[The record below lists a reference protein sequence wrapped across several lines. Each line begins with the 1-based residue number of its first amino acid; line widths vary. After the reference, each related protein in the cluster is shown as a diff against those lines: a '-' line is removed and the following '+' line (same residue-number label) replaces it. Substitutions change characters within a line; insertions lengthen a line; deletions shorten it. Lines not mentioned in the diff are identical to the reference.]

1 MAPQTGDEGDVD
13 LRVQVILVRSL
24 GSSRKSP
31 DPVSSPGSVP
41 PTTRSPNSPKGQ
53 CSPPP
58 RESPRRRDPE
68 VNLDSAVRP
77 CKVRFL
83 PGRGL
88 LGPAVAVETAPTTAA
103 MAAPGAVGRT
113 TQRLEGTVSN
123 ESCITARTP
132 VPVVSPESL
141 DLPVSPVQ
149 VSELP
154 SKNLWEQICEEY
166 EAELP
171 PFPEGY
177 KVKQDTVVTRK
188 RTKFIACDFLTEW
201 LYNQNPKRTGEP
213 FTEFFSIPFVEEWLK
228 LHPRPAIP
236 LSLLLT
242 ESEAALCIQSFWRAY
257 LVRCDPEIQELR
269 QWQKKLREDKHI
281 RQRVKTFWAKQEQK
295 VKCKMEDE
303 EEAAAKTPQ
312 P

>member
-53 CSPPP
+53 RSPPP

-68 VNLDSAVRP
+68 VNLDSAAGP

-88 LGPAVAVETAPTTAA
+88 WGPDVAVETAALTAA

-113 TQRLEGTVSN
+113 AQRLEGTVSN

-154 SKNLWEQICEEY
+154 SKNLWEKICEGRQPGP
-166 EAELP
+166 AERDGTRAARRDPRLP
-171 PFPEGY
+171 GAY
-177 KVKQDTVVTRK
+177 C
-188 RTKFIACDFLTEW
+188 A
-201 LYNQNPKRTGEP
+201 
-213 FTEFFSIPFVEEWLK
+213 
-228 LHPRPAIP
+228 RPSG
-236 LSLLLT
+236 SL
-242 ESEAALCIQSFWRAY
+242 AAGPPGSPCY
-257 LVRCDPEIQELR
+257 VRGN
-269 QWQKKLREDKHI
+269 
-281 RQRVKTFWAKQEQK
+281 
-295 VKCKMEDE
+295 
-303 EEAAAKTPQ
+303 
-312 P
+312 